1 MGGKAIVATKLI
13 QAKVVSLALDSTTK
27 SPVVVL
33 APVDAEKDGKR
44 VLPIWIGHTEAW
56 VIAMELSDLRP
67 ARPMTH
73 DLLRDTLRTFEAVVT
88 RVDITELREQTFYA
102 MITLDQNQNY
112 FQIDSRPS
120 DSIAMALKFSAPIF
134 VAEDLFFLERSEN
147 KEEAERMNITN
158 DPETLEERLRKINP
172 EDFGKYSL

>member
-1 MGGKAIVATKLI
+1 MGGETIVALKLI
-13 QAKVVSLALDSTTK
+13 QAKVVSLALDSATK

-33 APVDAEKDGKR
+33 APLDTEADGKR

-56 VIAMELSDLRP
+56 VIAMELSDLRS

-73 DLLRDTLRTFEAVVT
+73 DLLRDTLRTFEAKVT
-88 RVDITELREQTFYA
+88 RVDITELRDQTFYA

-112 FQIDSRPS
+112 FQIDARPS
-120 DSIAMALKFSAPIF
+120 DSIAMALKFGAPIH
-134 VAEDLFFLERSEN
+134 VAEDLFFLEKSDN
-147 KEEAERMNITN
+147 KEEAERMNLTN